1 MSIILKG
8 YNFKKHFMKTILT
21 IIVCLI
27 FTKIAISQTNSI
39 SGSIKDISN
48 ELVPGATV
56 RLLSA
61 ADSTLVKG
69 EITNGNGK
77 FLFNNIAENNYVIAI
92 SSMGYK
98 LYKSVILKIDGSQK
112 NIILPVIILLPE
124 KNKELKEVIVTA
136 KKPLLEHDIDK
147 TIVNVES
154 MITAATSNTLEVL
167 EKTPGVMV
175 SNDGDISLNGKGGVL
190 VLIDGRPTYMSGAD
204 LATYL
209 RSLPGG
215 LLDKIE
221 LMDNPPAKYDAAGS
235 AIINIRLKKNRIGGF
250 TGSVSKAFS
259 QGVYGKTN
267 GTLNLNYLY
276 KKVNIFTNLGYNFD
290 KGYTLDLNNRKYYT
304 AENQLVSSVNLE
316 NDNKFSRKG
325 NIARLGL
332 DYAYSPQT
340 TFGFLL
346 GFDRNNKNGT
356 LDFESESYENND
368 LKSTGFG
375 QSYGGFKR
383 TNLNT
388 NLNFSHKFKKQG
400 EEISADV
407 NYLRYRSPFEW
418 NVKNSLVKIE
428 ENITTNTQ
436 LYFEIPNDINIYTA
450 KVDYIHPLKN
460 KALWEIGAKSSVVN
474 NDNDPK
480 YYTVEGS
487 VNVPDYTKTNHFLY
501 NENLNAAYFNT
512 RKNWKRL
519 GFQLGLRLEN
529 TNVEGNQI
537 GNAVVAGTTFSRSY
551 TGLFPS
557 VFFSYKLDSLGDNT
571 LNTSVS
577 RRIGRPNYQ
586 ALNPFVEYIDLYSRN
601 SGNPMLS
608 PQYQYR
614 FDVNFQHKRSF
625 GMGFQMGRFENII
638 FQSSTE
644 AVGEL
649 YITRP
654 INIPKGFMYI
664 LSTNLSQNPAKWWTI
679 NSNIQLAYMG
689 LRGVIYTQKLD
700 QTTTAVRLNLLN
712 QFNFKK
718 GWSAELSGFYMS
730 REIQSQNI
738 INPRYR
744 VFAAAQKKILKDKG
758 TIKISAEDIFH
769 SWKQR
774 ANTASIKQSTSY
786 NYNEGDT
793 QRIGLAFTYRF
804 GKDTFARKRKFNNNG
819 ADSESE
825 RVN

>member
-1 MSIILKG
+1 
-8 YNFKKHFMKTILT
+8 MKTLLT
-21 IIVCLI
+21 IIACL
-27 FTKIAISQTNSI
+27 FFYKTAISQTISI
-39 SGSIKDISN
+39 AGTVKDVGN
-48 ELVPGATV
+48 EFMPGATV
-56 RLLSA
+56 RLLKA

-69 EITNGNGK
+69 EISNGNGK
-77 FLFNNIAENNYVIAI
+77 FQFNNLQENNYIITI

-98 LYKSVILKIDGSQK
+98 LYKSVILKLDGSQK
-112 NIILPVIILLPE
+112 NIQLPVIILLPE

-136 KKPLLEHDIDK
+136 QKPLLEQDIDK

-154 MITAATSNTLEVL
+154 MISAATSNTLEVL
-167 EKTPGVMV
+167 EKTPGITV
-175 SNDGDISLNGKGGVL
+175 SNDGEISLNGKAGVL

-221 LMDNPPAKYDAAGS
+221 LMDNPPAKYDASGS
-235 AIINIRLKKNRIGGF
+235 AIINIRLKKNKIGGF
-250 TGSVSKAFS
+250 TGSLSKAFS

-276 KKVNIFTNLGYNFD
+276 KKINVFTNLGYNFD
-290 KGYTLDLNNRKYYT
+290 KGYSFDLNNRKFYST
-304 AENQLVSSVNLE
+304 ENQLVSSINLE

-325 NIARLGL
+325 RIARLGL
-332 DYAYSPQT
+332 DYVFSPQT

-356 LDFESESYENND
+356 IDFASNGYKNND
-368 LKSTGFG
+368 LESIGLG
-375 QSYGGFKR
+375 QSFGGFKR

-407 NYLRYRSPFEW
+407 NYLRYQSPFEW
-418 NVKNSLVKIE
+418 NVNNNLFQVD
-428 ENITTNTQ
+428 ENITTKTQ

-450 KVDYIHPLKN
+450 KVDYVHPLKN
-460 KALWEIGAKSSVVN
+460 KSLWEIGVKSSIVN

-480 YYTVEGS
+480 YYTVEGGI
-487 VNVPDYTKTNHFLY
+487 NVPDYTKTNHFLY
-501 NENLNAAYFNT
+501 HENLNAGYFNT
-512 RKNWKRL
+512 RKSWKRL
-519 GFQLGLRLEN
+519 GLQLGLRVEN

-537 GNAVVAGTTFSRSY
+537 GNAIVAGTTFSRSY
-551 TGLFPS
+551 TGLFPTA
-557 VFFSYKLDSLGDNT
+557 FLSYKLDSLGNNT
-571 LNTSVS
+571 LNISLS
-577 RRIGRPNYQ
+577 RRISRPNYQ
-586 ALNPFVEYIDLYSRN
+586 ALNPFVEYLDLYSRN
-601 SGNPMLS
+601 MGNPMLS

-625 GMGFQMGRFENII
+625 GIGFQMGRFEDVI

-654 INIPKGFMYI
+654 INIPTGFMYI
-664 LSTNLSQNPAKWWTI
+664 LSSNLSQNPAKWWTI
-679 NSNIQLAYMG
+679 NGNLQLAYMG
-689 LRGVIYTQKLD
+689 LKGIIYSQILN
-700 QTTTAVRLNLLN
+700 QTTTAIRLNILN
-712 QFNFKK
+712 QFTLKK
-718 GWSAELSGFYMS
+718 GWSAEISGFYMS
-730 REIQSQNI
+730 REIQSQTI

-744 VFAAAQKKILKDKG
+744 VFVAAQKKILKDKG
-758 TIKISAEDIFH
+758 TIKLSAEDIFH
-769 SWKQR
+769 SWTQTS
-774 ANTASIKQSTSY
+774 NTVSIKQSTSY
-786 NYNEGDT
+786 SFNEGDT
-793 QRIGLAFTYRF
+793 QRLGIAFTYRF
-804 GKDTFARKRKFNNNG
+804 GKDTFARKRKYNSNG

-825 RVN
+825 RAN

>member
-1 MSIILKG
+1 
-8 YNFKKHFMKTILT
+8 MKTLLT

-27 FTKIAISQTNSI
+27 FYKTAISQTNSI
-39 SGSIKDISN
+39 VGTVKDIGN
-48 ELVPGATV
+48 ELMPGATI
-56 RLLSA
+56 RLLKA
-61 ADSTLVKG
+61 TDSTLVKG

-77 FLFNNIAENNYVIAI
+77 FQFINLEENNYIITI

-98 LYKSVILKIDGSQK
+98 LYKSVVLKLDGSQK
-112 NIILPVIILLPE
+112 AIQLPVIILLPE
-124 KNKELKEVIVTA
+124 KNKELKEVIVVA
-136 KKPLLEHDIDK
+136 KKPMLEHDIDK

-154 MITAATSNTLEVL
+154 MISAATSNTLEVL
-167 EKTPGVMV
+167 EKTPGVIV
-175 SNDGDISLNGKGGVL
+175 SNDGDISLNGKAGVL

-250 TGSVSKAFS
+250 TGSLSKAFS

-276 KKVNIFTNLGYNFD
+276 KKINIFTNLGYNFD
-290 KGYTLDLNNRKYYT
+290 KGYTFDLNNRKYYNT
-304 AENQLVSSVNLE
+304 ENQLVSSINLE

-325 NIARLGL
+325 RIARLGL
-332 DYAYSPQT
+332 DYAFSPQT

-356 LDFESESYENND
+356 LDFESKGFENNE
-368 LKSTGFG
+368 LETSGLGYSF
-375 QSYGGFKR
+375 GGFKR

-407 NYLRYRSPFEW
+407 NYLQYRSPFEW
-418 NVKNSLVKIE
+418 NVNNSLFQVDEK
-428 ENITTNTQ
+428 ITTKTQ

-450 KVDYIHPLKN
+450 KVDYVHPLKN
-460 KALWEIGAKSSVVN
+460 KALWEIGVKLSIVN

-480 YYTVEGS
+480 YYTVEGG

-501 NENLNAAYFNT
+501 YENLNAAYFNT
-512 RKNWKRL
+512 RKSWKKL
-519 GFQLGLRLEN
+519 GLQLGLRLEN

-537 GNAVVAGTTFSRSY
+537 GNAVVAGTTFSRNY

-557 VFFSYKLDSLGDNT
+557 LFFSYKLDSLGDNT
-571 LNTSVS
+571 LTTSIS
-577 RRIGRPNYQ
+577 RRIGRPSYQ
-586 ALNPFVEYIDLYSRN
+586 ALNPFVEYVDLYSRN
-601 SGNPMLS
+601 SGNPTLR

-614 FDVNFQHKRSF
+614 FDINFQHKRSF
-625 GMGFQMGRFENII
+625 GMGFQMSRYENVI

-679 NSNIQLAYMG
+679 NGNLQLAHMG
-689 LRGVIYTQKLD
+689 LRGVIYSQILN
-700 QTTTAVRLNLLN
+700 QTTTAVRLNILN

-718 GWSAELSGFYMS
+718 GWSAEISGFYMS
-730 REIQSQNI
+730 REIQSQTI

-758 TIKISAEDIFH
+758 TIKLSAEDIFH
-769 SWKQR
+769 SWTQTD
-774 ANTASIKQSTSY
+774 NTVSIKQSTSY
-786 NYNEGDT
+786 HFGEGDT
-793 QRIGLAFTYRF
+793 QRLGVAFTYRF
-804 GKDTFARKRKFNNNG
+804 GKDTFARKRKYNSNG

-825 RVN
+825 RAN